1 PQTFAR
7 LAEVASHD
15 VFEGLERD
23 RRFRVETVLVV
34 QRDQARLHVP
44 AVLARLAV
52 RCLDVPL
59 GYVIGTTHSP
69 VSLRVFV
76 PDLRLATSAGLRRE
90 LREELGP
97 SLEVEVERPI
107 LTWIRLPEPPRRTDF
122 VFLVAFL
129 CRHRRGEI
137 VLSSEHVEF
146 RWMTRSE
153 CDSVH
158 LAPGYAAPLE
168 QFWRTTSVSSP

>member
-1 PQTFAR
+1 MKAFLIRDGR
-7 LAEVASHD
+7 LLLVREAEREQYWELPGGRIEVG
-15 VFEGLERD
+15 E
-23 RRFRVETVLVV
+23 ETS
-34 QRDQARLHVP
+34 
-44 AVLARLAV
+44 
-52 RCLDVPL
+52 
-59 GYVIGTTHSP
+59 SP
-69 VSLRVFV
+69 VAV
-76 PDLRLATSAGLRRE
+76 LRRE

-137 VLSSEHVEF
+137 VLSSEHVDF

>member
-1 PQTFAR
+1 MKAFLIRDGR
-7 LAEVASHD
+7 LLLVREAEGEHYWELPGGRIEVG
-15 VFEGLERD
+15 E
-23 RRFRVETVLVV
+23 ETS
-34 QRDQARLHVP
+34 
-44 AVLARLAV
+44 
-52 RCLDVPL
+52 
-59 GYVIGTTHSP
+59 SP
-69 VSLRVFV
+69 VAV
-76 PDLRLATSAGLRRE
+76 LRRE

-107 LTWIRLPEPPRRTDF
+107 LAWIRLPEPPRRTDF

>member
-1 PQTFAR
+1 MKAFLIRDGR
-7 LAEVASHD
+7 LLLVREAEREQYWELPGGRIEVG
-15 VFEGLERD
+15 E
-23 RRFRVETVLVV
+23 ETS
-34 QRDQARLHVP
+34 
-44 AVLARLAV
+44 
-52 RCLDVPL
+52 
-59 GYVIGTTHSP
+59 SP
-69 VSLRVFV
+69 VAV
-76 PDLRLATSAGLRRE
+76 LRRE

>member
-1 PQTFAR
+1 MKAFLIRDGR
-7 LAEVASHD
+7 LLLVREAEREQYWELPGGRIEVG
-15 VFEGLERD
+15 E
-23 RRFRVETVLVV
+23 ETS
-34 QRDQARLHVP
+34 
-44 AVLARLAV
+44 
-52 RCLDVPL
+52 
-59 GYVIGTTHSP
+59 SP
-69 VSLRVFV
+69 VAV
-76 PDLRLATSAGLRRE
+76 LRRE

-107 LTWIRLPEPPRRTDF
+107 LAWIRLPEPPRRTDF

-137 VLSSEHVEF
+137 VLSSEHVDF

>member
-1 PQTFAR
+1 MKAFLIRDGR
-7 LAEVASHD
+7 LLLVREAEREQYWELPGGRIEVG
-15 VFEGLERD
+15 E
-23 RRFRVETVLVV
+23 ETS
-34 QRDQARLHVP
+34 
-44 AVLARLAV
+44 
-52 RCLDVPL
+52 
-59 GYVIGTTHSP
+59 SP
-69 VSLRVFV
+69 VAV
-76 PDLRLATSAGLRRE
+76 LRRE

-137 VLSSEHVEF
+137 VLEF

>member
-1 PQTFAR
+1 MKAFLIRDGR
-7 LAEVASHD
+7 LLLVREAEREQYWELPGGRIEVG
-15 VFEGLERD
+15 E
-23 RRFRVETVLVV
+23 ETS
-34 QRDQARLHVP
+34 
-44 AVLARLAV
+44 
-52 RCLDVPL
+52 
-59 GYVIGTTHSP
+59 SP
-69 VSLRVFV
+69 VAV
-76 PDLRLATSAGLRRE
+76 LRRE

-107 LTWIRLPEPPRRTDF
+107 LAWIRLPEPPRRTDF

>member
-1 PQTFAR
+1 MKAFLIRDGR
-7 LAEVASHD
+7 LLLVREAEGEQYWELPGGRIEVG
-15 VFEGLERD
+15 E
-23 RRFRVETVLVV
+23 ETS
-34 QRDQARLHVP
+34 
-44 AVLARLAV
+44 
-52 RCLDVPL
+52 
-59 GYVIGTTHSP
+59 SP
-69 VSLRVFV
+69 VAV
-76 PDLRLATSAGLRRE
+76 LRRE

-137 VLSSEHVEF
+137 VLSSEHVDF

>member
-1 PQTFAR
+1 MKAFLIRDGR
-7 LAEVASHD
+7 LLLVREAEGEQYWELPGGRIEVG
-15 VFEGLERD
+15 E
-23 RRFRVETVLVV
+23 ETS
-34 QRDQARLHVP
+34 
-44 AVLARLAV
+44 
-52 RCLDVPL
+52 
-59 GYVIGTTHSP
+59 SP
-69 VSLRVFV
+69 VAV
-76 PDLRLATSAGLRRE
+76 LRRE

-97 SLEVEVERPI
+97 SLEVEVARPI
-107 LTWIRLPEPPRRTDF
+107 LAWIRLPEPPRRTDF